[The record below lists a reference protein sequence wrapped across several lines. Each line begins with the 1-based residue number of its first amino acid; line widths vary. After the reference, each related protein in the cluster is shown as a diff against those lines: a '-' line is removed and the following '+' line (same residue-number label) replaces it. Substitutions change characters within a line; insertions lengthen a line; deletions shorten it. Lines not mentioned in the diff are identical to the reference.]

1 MPKYGLA
8 LHTTTPH
15 LGIALSNF
23 DNDVRCQTWDLGY
36 ELSSHLHQYLIDFL
50 KPQTWRDLKFIAVA
64 KGPGGFT
71 GTRIGIVTARTLAQ
85 QLNIPVF
92 GISTLAAIAHR
103 KKAGGRR
110 QRVHSN
116 DVSCGAFYSEKLQE
130 SAPSERASALV
141 EAGGLVKGLEFE
153 AITKSDE
160 KTICVQMDARRG
172 ELFAGIY
179 KISCDR
185 QFCQEYFPDT
195 TIAPE
200 VWKET
205 LATLDEDY
213 LLVDSPS
220 NLFSTVDS
228 ILELANWQYQQ
239 GNLTQWSDV
248 IPFYGQSPV

>member
-8 LHTTTPH
+8 LHTTTPQ

-23 DNDVRCQTWDLGY
+23 NDDTRCQNWDLGY

-50 KPQTWRDLKFIAVA
+50 KPQTWQDLKFIAVA

-92 GISTLAAIAHR
+92 GISTLAAIAHKMR
-103 KKAGGRR
+103 AGGFVKAEGRG
-110 QRVHSN
+110 QKAE
-116 DVSCGAFYSEKLQE
+116 GLAKEWE
-130 SAPSERASALV
+130 I
-141 EAGGLVKGLEFE
+141 EANPDFNH
-153 AITKSDE
+153 
-160 KTICVQMDARRG
+160 KTICVQMDARKG
-172 ELFAGIY
+172 ELFVGIY
-179 KISCDR
+179 KISDR
-185 QFCQEYFPDT
+185 DRYFQEYFSDT

-200 VWKET
+200 AWKEK
-205 LATLDEDY
+205 LANLKEDY
-213 LLVDSPS
+213 LLVNSPS
-220 NLFSTVDS
+220 NLGNTADS

-239 GNLTQWSDV
+239 GNFTQWSDV